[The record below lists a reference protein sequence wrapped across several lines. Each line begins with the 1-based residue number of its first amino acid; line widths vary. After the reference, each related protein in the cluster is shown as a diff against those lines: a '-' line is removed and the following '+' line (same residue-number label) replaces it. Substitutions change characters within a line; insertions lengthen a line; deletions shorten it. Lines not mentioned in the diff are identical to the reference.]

1 MDTKALIERAK
12 ALLVGTS
19 PAPWWVGDLSLFDAT
34 NYIMITDVMET
45 DPPNVALIV
54 AAPTIIRELV
64 EALEEA
70 DANLTA
76 CLMREQANKE
86 EMESWMD
93 KAIRAEKTLENTP
106 KVSIKITGRGKP
118 TPVNDSEL
126 GICCEKCGLAM
137 IKEVCPDCA
146 DTNYSDEDLDY
157 CWTCTNT
164 GVIYTCPVCDKEGK
178 ADGR

>member
-1 MDTKALIERAK
+1 MNTKDLIEKAK
-12 ALLVGTS
+12 KLLEGTS
-19 PAPWWVGDLSLFDAT
+19 PAPWWARDWSIADANGYEVIADMDGISPEDTDL
-34 NYIMITDVMET
+34 IE
-45 DPPNVALIV
+45 

-70 DANLTA
+70 DANLSA

-93 KAIRAEKTLENTP
+93 KAIKAEKSLENTP
-106 KVSIKITGRGKP
+106 RVSIKITGRGKP
-118 TPVNDSEL
+118 TPVNDSDL
-126 GICCEKCGLAM
+126 GIYCEKCGSVM
-137 IKEVCPDCA
+137 IEDTCPDCA
-146 DTNYSDEDLDY
+146 DTNYSDEDLDC